1 MTTEQTKQLKEL
13 NEKWDLHN
21 LVKTAIETA
30 HTTPSPE
37 TKKELDALKIN
48 HNKIVEKLDNLE
60 ENLNKVKIQIAELPE
75 RLSEKFD
82 ERYASKNTEKV
93 VYGLIGLAGGAIIIA
108 LMAGILK

>member
-1 MTTEQTKQLKEL
+1 MTHQQSEQLKKL
-13 NEKWDLHN
+13 NEKWDIHN

-37 TKKELDALKIN
+37 TKRELDTLKAN
-48 HNKIVEKLDNLE
+48 NNKIVEKLDNLE

-82 ERYASKNTEKV
+82 ERYASKSTEKV
-93 VYGLIGLAGGAIIIA
+93 VYSLIGVAGGAVIIA